1 MKISPK
7 GIILFFVVLLPT
19 LLFVFLKFYGV
30 NYYDLP
36 VYYENGVDSVAFN
49 CGNQKEQH
57 FVDRFLFATD
67 DGHNIGAAF
76 LEGKITIVNFF
87 YTKCGIPCDD
97 ENEELSRVYNF
108 YKDYPSFQIL
118 SISLNPA
125 VDSLAVIREY
135 ATSQKREEPRW
146 YFARGDMSE
155 TVDFVNCGLAIKLAK
170 DKYGMPFT
178 SQIVL
183 LDEQKR
189 IRGYYD
195 ATNRSDID
203 RLVTEVS
210 ILESNL
216 GERSN
221 NSL

>member
-19 LLFVFLKFYGV
+19 LLFVLLKFYGV

-36 VYYENGVDSVAFN
+36 VHYENGIDSVAFD

-57 FVDRFLFATD
+57 FVADFLFTTHEGD
-67 DGHNIGAAF
+67 NIGASF
-76 LEGKITIVNFF
+76 LEGKITVINFF
-87 YTKCGIPCDD
+87 YTKCGISCDD

-118 SISLNPA
+118 SVSLNPA
-125 VDSLAVIREY
+125 VDSLASIKTY
-135 ATSQKREEPRW
+135 AASQKRDEVRW
-146 YFARGDMSE
+146 YFARGGMSE
-155 TVDFVNCGLAIKLAK
+155 TLDFVNCGLVITLAK

-178 SQIVL
+178 SQMVL

-216 GERSN
+216 AGKEN
-221 NSL
+221 

>member
-1 MKISPK
+1 MRISPK

-36 VYYENGVDSVAFN
+36 VYYENGIDSVAFD

-57 FVDRFLFATD
+57 FVDNFSFTTH
-67 DGHNIGAAF
+67 DGDKFGASF
-76 LEGKITIVNFF
+76 LEEKITVISFF
-87 YTKCGIPCDD
+87 YAKCGTPCDD

-108 YKDYPSFQIL
+108 YKNYPSFQIL
-118 SISLNPA
+118 SVSLNPA
-125 VDSLAVIREY
+125 VDSLALIKTY
-135 ATSQKREEPRW
+135 ATSQKRDETRW
-146 YFARGDMSE
+146 YFVRWDMSG
-155 TVDFVNCGLAIKLAK
+155 TLDFVNCGLAIKLAK

-178 SQIVL
+178 SQMVL

-216 GERSN
+216 GAKDK
-221 NSL
+221 